1 MGKQMLG
8 EGGEAVGSLVP
19 RIVSNVLR
27 RQFVDQG
34 VEFGKQ
40 PRVLRHHLAGG
51 YREPRH
57 PRDRFLEEATLL
69 LLHEVFAEVVA
80 QLLKSVAD
88 GLRRWRVRIVPDGEI
103 GPQGEQPGVQVAVL
117 AEKVSENDGI
127 DAS

>member
-1 MGKQMLG
+1 MPSCAQTYETRGAESCCL
-8 EGGEAVGSLVP
+8 P
-19 RIVSNVLR
+19 RR
-27 RQFVDQG
+27 
-34 VEFGKQ
+34 
-40 PRVLRHHLAGG
+40 
-51 YREPRH
+51 REPRH
-57 PRDRFLEEATLL
+57 PRDRFLQEATLL
-69 LLHEVFAEVVA
+69 FLHEVFAEVVA

>member
-1 MGKQMLG
+1 
-8 EGGEAVGSLVP
+8 
-19 RIVSNVLR
+19 
-27 RQFVDQG
+27 
-34 VEFGKQ
+34 
-40 PRVLRHHLAGG
+40 
-51 YREPRH
+51 
-57 PRDRFLEEATLL
+57 
-69 LLHEVFAEVVA
+69 VVA